1 MTTNKKITLGASA
14 AMVLSVFLPY
24 VTMGTKSASLFD
36 AIQND
41 PVSEATLILLL
52 SIGALVT
59 AFLDKA
65 KISRICSGVVLASL
79 LYGLYKMNEVASMA
93 SKMPGVDVSIFD
105 VIGFGLFIT
114 LIASIL
120 GVVFSKDD

>member
-1 MTTNKKITLGASA
+1 MTTNKIMTTNKKITLGATA

-24 VTMGTKSASLFD
+24 MTFMGLSASLFD

-65 KISRICSGVVLASL
+65 KISRICSGVVLAMM
-79 LYGLYKMNEVASMA
+79 LYALYELFGAGGSV
-93 SKMPGVDVSIFD
+93 FD
-105 VIGFGLFIT
+105 FIGFGFYIT

>member
-1 MTTNKKITLGASA
+1 MTTNKIMTTNKKITLGATA

-24 VTMGTKSASLFD
+24 MTFMGQSASLFD

-65 KISRICSGVVLASL
+65 KISRICSGVVLAMM
-79 LYGLYKMNEVASMA
+79 LYALYELFGAGGSV
-93 SKMPGVDVSIFD
+93 FD
-105 VIGFGLFIT
+105 FIGFGFYIT